1 MNGEQITDVLIESRR
16 SIRLIDKEK
25 EDYMRYCAAS
35 EKQLISEFVNKLD
48 WIQEDF
54 YNEDEEN
61 RLNIIKKEYQEKLK

>member
-1 MNGEQITDVLIESRR
+1 M
-16 SIRLIDKEK
+16 IDKEK